1 VIDALLSLPP
11 TSVNNETTL
20 SRTKLTKGKRRG
32 NLKTDTL
39 KDLVQVEIE
48 TPSRNTITEFFK
60 YSLPSQCSLQDW
72 INISLN
78 VTKLEDHMTYRFVTM
93 FTRLEIKKYI
103 YDYKTIEFHSYNL

>member
-1 VIDALLSLPP
+1 
-11 TSVNNETTL
+11 
-20 SRTKLTKGKRRG
+20 
-32 NLKTDTL
+32 
-39 KDLVQVEIE
+39 VQVEIE
-48 TPSRNTITEFFK
+48 TPSIEQFDPKPAIDNWMVTTYLKVISFK
-60 YSLPSQCSLQDW
+60 CSLQDW